1 MTAYNWTVFSNLSM
15 FYPFEQLL
23 LGSCLGPTGK
33 FHQLYFW
40 LRERNFR
47 LLLLNFRLRQQN
59 FQLRFQR
66 N

>member
-1 MTAYNWTVFSNLSM
+1 MTAYNWTIFSNLSM

-33 FHQLYFW
+33 FHQLYF
-40 LRERNFR
+40 R